1 MSICIPSEGSESFSP
16 SILHWRE
23 AVTPHTTVLEK
34 AQKASVI
41 AEFVEHC
48 LETYSKILAD
58 LTTRQETPDPILCS
72 LRSSRDYLVLWAN
85 DNGVRDGILDDIL
98 DLSRRMH
105 ALAVRLLIKIGEIL
119 VQSIAALPC
128 VW

>member
-1 MSICIPSEGSESFSP
+1 MSLCLPTEGPESSSR

-23 AVTPHTTVLEK
+23 GVTSQTTVLGK

-41 AEFVEHC
+41 AKFIEHC
-48 LETYSKILAD
+48 LETYSKVLAN
-58 LTTRQETPDPILCS
+58 LTTRQEPQDSILCS
-72 LRSSRDYLVLWAN
+72 LRSSRDYLILWAD
-85 DNGVRDGILDDIL
+85 DNGVRDGNLDDIL

-105 ALAVRLLIKIGEIL
+105 ALTIRLLIKIGEIL
-119 VQSIAALPC
+119 VQSISVLPY